1 MLPAWLSKMSE
12 GNSELACRQFV
23 AWVDFRRDE
32 KGGEEWWQ
40 AQAPALQKA
49 YVTAQIALREAKV
62 TSDTKRLFVDVPLL
76 VRQVE
81 ALSVV
86 AQKPMLAGVW
96 QMAGEICD
104 LLQAGKTVLLVD
116 RRRQRHLE
124 RRKT

>member
-1 MLPAWLSKMSE
+1 MSNE
-12 GNSELACRQFV
+12 GNSELACRQLV

-49 YVTAQIALREAKV
+49 YVTAQIALREAKAKV
-62 TSDTKRLFVDVPLL
+62 TGDIKRLFVDVPLL

-81 ALSVV
+81 ALSAV
-86 AQKPMLAGVW
+86 AQKPVLAGVW

-116 RRRQRHLE
+116 RRRQS
-124 RRKT
+124 TS